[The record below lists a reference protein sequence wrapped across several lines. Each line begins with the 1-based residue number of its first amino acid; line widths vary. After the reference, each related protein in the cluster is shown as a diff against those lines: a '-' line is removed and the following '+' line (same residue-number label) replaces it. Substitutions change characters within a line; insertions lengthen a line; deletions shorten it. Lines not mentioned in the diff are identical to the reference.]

1 MWKQNDCR
9 NLSGHWSVSLDVL
22 TWYIDGLPMTRWG
35 GSGKQFFNRVNA
47 IGTSMFVLLTKKE
60 QINRSIIYDARCL
73 VVSAPRSGRWKAA
86 TTSSWT
92 IVHPKRRTKA
102 TGGLHLWAVLGN
114 TLEHIQHKLAFFVSN
129 PAISIVFRD
138 PWYDQT
144 SGETEM
150 LDGTIRIARSHPGK
164 KHISDHWDPH
174 VLIQRGHSFNTIAY
188 NKLKTSVTKHNLQ

>member
-1 MWKQNDCR
+1 MCQIHWWVTVTYDQVERKWQTIFQPRECDRDIFVCIFSKKVTNKSIYDSR
-9 NLSGHWSVSLDVL
+9 HALSGC
-22 TWYIDGLPMTRWG
+22 I
-35 GSGKQFFNRVNA
+35 
-47 IGTSMFVLLTKKE
+47 
-60 QINRSIIYDARCL
+60 
-73 VVSAPRSGRWKAA
+73 SAPRSGRWKAA
-86 TTSSWT
+86 TTLSWK
-92 IVHPKRRTKA
+92 IAHPKRWTKETDA
-102 TGGLHLWAVLGN
+102 LHLWAVLGN